1 MREYTRFE
9 VVEGAY
15 AEVQEVF
22 KTMEDALNYIE
33 DRYGADN
40 AVDQL
45 VEINASNDDFE
56 SETFTELEIYDMLN
70 NRSDGK

>member
-9 VVEGAY
+9 VTEGMY

-22 KTMEDALNYIE
+22 ETMEDALAYIDE
-33 DRYGADN
+33 RYGADN

-45 VEINASNDDFE
+45 VQINASNEDDE
-56 SETFTELEIYDMLN
+56 SETFSYLEIYDMLTEQ
-70 NRSDGK
+70 